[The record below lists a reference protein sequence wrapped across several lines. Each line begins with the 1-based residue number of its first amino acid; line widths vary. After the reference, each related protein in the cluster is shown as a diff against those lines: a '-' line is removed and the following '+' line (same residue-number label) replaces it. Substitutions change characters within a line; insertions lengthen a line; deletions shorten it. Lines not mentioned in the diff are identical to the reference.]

1 MEKDFRRQDVRR
13 ETTNELLYH
22 LEKNEVS
29 DEDKEILY
37 NMFVS
42 KNYGT
47 DLQRERFIGCFN
59 LDLKGK
65 PFKNYSAYARSISR
79 TYSSVIQA
87 VTIFRIKINRRNDTD
102 DFIQIDKINI
112 RSRKQRGN

>member
-47 DLQRERFIGCFN
+47 DLQRERFISCFN
-59 LDLKGK
+59 LDLKSK
-65 PFKNYSAYARSISR
+65 PFKNYSAYARSIGR